1 MRNPLF
7 LKQEGASVISRKVLF
22 VATVVKEHIEA
33 FHLPY
38 LKWFREHGYETHV
51 AAADNGSG
59 AEIPYCDV
67 FHPIPFDRRPLSPR
81 NIKAYRRLR
90 RVIDSEHFELIHCH
104 TPVGGVLAR
113 LAARESRKRGM
124 KLLYTAHGFAFY
136 KGAPPFPSV
145 IFKAVEKYCAK
156 LTDVLIT
163 INREDFAYAKHHLHA
178 GRIEYV
184 PGVGVDTEA
193 YAPNALLREKTR
205 KSLGLS
211 DSETMVLSVGRLD
224 RNKNHETAIRAAAD
238 CIRKHPE
245 TAIRLFIAGD
255 GRLRRRLE
263 TLARALGMESHVC
276 FLGYRADIPAL
287 MCAADI
293 YIHLSKTE
301 GLPRAVME
309 AMACGLPVV
318 ASDARGCRYLLHG
331 AQASLFHPSDY
342 CAVGAALATL
352 TENPE
357 RRKKLGAENR
367 ERIRPFSLDNTLA
380 KMDGIYRSAMEKQVR
395 VLHVL
400 GSSKF
405 YGAEHVVCDIIER
418 FRGNKDIEMAYASP
432 DGEIAEALRAR
443 EIRFIPMKKLTPF
456 TLKKAISAYRP
467 DILHA
472 HDVRAGVVCASF
484 SGTCKIVSTMHVNTP
499 AMRRKTPKARLYR
512 MAARRFSHIFWV
524 NRSAMEEFAFADAVA
539 DKSEHLANIIDIAAV
554 RGRAGS
560 IPVPHPYA
568 GVYLGRFEEQK
579 DPMRLMRIFAGIL
592 KRCPDV
598 RFAAAGSGSML
609 AETVAYAK
617 ALGISEHVDFPGYL
631 ENPYTLL
638 AGARFLLMCSKF
650 EGLPI
655 AALEAGALGVPVV
668 AVKTDG
674 LAEAVEDGQ
683 SGFLSDDDGTLIR
696 HAAALISDDALYGT
710 MHAAAYRHS
719 EEINDGDAYKN
730 KLRRTYFS

>member
-1 MRNPLF
+1 M
-7 LKQEGASVISRKVLF
+7 F
-22 VATVVKEHIEA
+22 VATVVKAHIEA

-51 AAADNGSG
+51 AAADSGSG
-59 AEIPYCDV
+59 TEIPFCDV
-67 FHPIPFDRRPLSPR
+67 FHPVPFDRRPFSPR

-90 RVIDSEHFELIHCH
+90 RVIDSENFEIIHCH

-113 LAARESRKRGM
+113 LAARKSRKRGT

-145 IFKAVEKYCAK
+145 IFKAVEKYCAR

-163 INREDFAYAKHHLHA
+163 INLEDFAYAKRHLHA
-178 GRIEYV
+178 EKIEYV
-184 PGVGVDTEA
+184 PGVGVDTDV
-193 YAPNALLREKTR
+193 YAQSPFLREQTR

-211 DSETMVLSVGRLD
+211 DSETMVFSVGRLD

-238 CIRKHPE
+238 CIRKHPG
-245 TAIRLFIAGD
+245 AALRLFIAGD

-263 TLARALGMESHVC
+263 SLTRRLGMEAHIC

-318 ASDARGCRYLLHG
+318 ASDARGCRDLLHD
-331 AQASLFHPSDY
+331 AEASSLCQAFDY
-342 CAVGAALATL
+342 RAVGEALTAL
-352 TENPE
+352 IENPE
-357 RRKKLGAENR
+357 RRKKLGADNR
-367 ERIRPFSLDNTLA
+367 ERIRPYSLDDTLA
-380 KMDGIYRSAMEKQVR
+380 KMDAVYRSAMKKQIR

-418 FRGNKDIEMAYASP
+418 FRGDTDVEMAYASP

-443 EIRFIPMKKLTPF
+443 EIRFIPMKKLTPLS
-456 TLKKAISAYRP
+456 LKKAASVYRP

-472 HDVRAGVVCASF
+472 HDVRAGVVCARF
-484 SGTCKIVSTMHVNTP
+484 SDTCKIISTMHVNTP

-539 DKSEHLANIIDIAAV
+539 NKSEHLANIIDIAAV

-560 IPVPHPYA
+560 IPVTHPYA

-579 DPMRLMRIFAGIL
+579 DPLRLMRIFAGIL

-598 RFAAAGSGSML
+598 RFAAIGSGSML

-617 ALGISEHVDFPGYL
+617 ALGISDHVDFPGYL

-638 AGARFLLMCSKF
+638 AGARVLLMCSKF

-683 SGFLSDDDGTLIR
+683 TGFLSDDDDALVR
-696 HAAALISDDALYGT
+696 HAAALISDDALYEA

>member
-1 MRNPLF
+1 M
-7 LKQEGASVISRKVLF
+7 F
-22 VATVVKEHIEA
+22 VATVVKAHIEA

-51 AAADNGSG
+51 AAADSGSG
-59 AEIPYCDV
+59 TEIPFCDV
-67 FHPIPFDRRPLSPR
+67 FHPVPFDRRPFSPR

-90 RVIDSEHFELIHCH
+90 RVIDSENFEIIHCH

-113 LAARESRKRGM
+113 LAARKSRKRGT

-136 KGAPPFPSV
+136 KGAPSIPSF
-145 IFKAVEKYCAK
+145 IFKAVEKYCAR

-163 INREDFAYAKHHLHA
+163 INLEDFAYAKRHLHA
-178 GRIEYV
+178 EKIEYV
-184 PGVGVDTEA
+184 PGVGVDTDV
-193 YAPNALLREKTR
+193 YAQSPFLREQTR

-211 DSETMVLSVGRLD
+211 DSETMVFSVGRLD
-224 RNKNHETAIRAAAD
+224 RNKNHETAIRA
-238 CIRKHPE
+238 
-245 TAIRLFIAGD
+245 
-255 GRLRRRLE
+255 
-263 TLARALGMESHVC
+263 
-276 FLGYRADIPAL
+276 
-287 MCAADI
+287 AADI

-318 ASDARGCRYLLHG
+318 ASDARGCRDLLHDAG
-331 AQASLFHPSDY
+331 ASSLCQAFDY
-342 CAVGAALATL
+342 RAVGEALTAL
-352 TENPE
+352 IENPE
-357 RRKKLGAENR
+357 RRKKLGADNR
-367 ERIRPFSLDNTLA
+367 ERIRPYSLDDTLA
-380 KMDGIYRSAMEKQVR
+380 KMDAVYRSAMKKQIR

-418 FRGNKDIEMAYASP
+418 FRGDTDVEMAYTSP

-443 EIRFIPMKKLTPF
+443 EIRFIPMKKLTPLS
-456 TLKKAISAYRP
+456 LKKAASVYRP

-472 HDVRAGVVCASF
+472 HDVRAGVVCARF
-484 SGTCKIVSTMHVNTP
+484 SGTCKIVSTIHVNTP
-499 AMRRKTPKARLYR
+499 AMRRKTLKARLYR
-512 MAARRFSHIFWV
+512 MAARHFSHIFWV

-539 DKSEHLANIIDIAAV
+539 HKSEHLANIIDIAAV
-554 RGRAGS
+554 RGKAGS
-560 IPVPHPYA
+560 SPVSSPYA
-568 GVYLGRFEEQK
+568 GIYLGRFEEQK

-592 KRCPDV
+592 KRCPNV
-598 RFAAAGSGSML
+598 RLAAVGSGSML
-609 AETVAYAK
+609 TETMAYAK
-617 ALGISEHVDFPGYL
+617 ELGISEHVDFPGYL

-638 AGARFLLMCSKF
+638 AGARFLLMCSRF

-674 LAEAVEDGQ
+674 LAEAVEDGE
-683 SGFLSDDDGTLIR
+683 SGFLSDDDEMLIR
-696 HAAALISDDALYGT
+696 HAAALISDDALYAAV
-710 MHAAAYRHS
+710 HAAAYRYS